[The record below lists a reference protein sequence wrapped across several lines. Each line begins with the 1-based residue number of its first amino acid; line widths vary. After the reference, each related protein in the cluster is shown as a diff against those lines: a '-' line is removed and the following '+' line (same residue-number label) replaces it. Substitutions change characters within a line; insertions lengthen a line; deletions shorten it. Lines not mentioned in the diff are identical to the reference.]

1 MLPVVLLVEDDPV
14 LLRTYGRAL
23 RQNSSYE
30 VEVASTPAQ
39 ALSEALLVAERL
51 RLLITDQNLNG
62 RGEDLARD
70 LCRRLPKLQVL
81 ILSGESG
88 LNVEY
93 EVLEKPFSLD
103 ELRTKVLEKLDIL
116 G

>member
-14 LLRTYGRAL
+14 LLRTYKRSL
-23 RQNSSYE
+23 RSPHYDL
-30 VEVASTPAQ
+30 EVALKPSQ
-39 ALSEALLVAERL
+39 ALSEALLVGERL

-62 RGEDLARD
+62 KGEELARD

-81 ILSGESG
+81 ILSGESN

-93 EVLEKPFSLD
+93 EVLEKPFSV
-103 ELRTKVLEKLDIL
+103 ETLRAKVLEKLTIP